1 MQLTPGDAL
10 RNLARGHS
18 TCCLLAHQC
27 LSTVLQQNFQS
38 QNVSS
43 LCTCVPL
50 CFPSP
55 LPHTTS
61 HSLVA
66 YNETDV
72 ENLRAICLQWQERF
86 LSHVLEQPYAHFLA
100 SPDPQ
105 RLYERP
111 LSKLSK

>member
-1 MQLTPGDAL
+1 M
-10 RNLARGHS
+10 
-18 TCCLLAHQC
+18 
-27 LSTVLQQNFQS
+27 
-38 QNVSS
+38 
-43 LCTCVPL
+43 
-50 CFPSP
+50 
-55 LPHTTS
+55 
-61 HSLVA
+61 A

-72 ENLRAICLQWQERF
+72 ENLRAICLQWQEQF